1 MTHQVVM
8 VGVRDSYKSIISLMC
23 FLEYLQCTTRYGK
36 IIRKFSNSQVD
47 LANKYIPVY
56 TYNMKL
62 KDLVQALK
70 NEKINYMI
78 VGGYAVNFHGY
89 SRNTVDIDLVIKFTL
104 SNLKKVE
111 KLLNKMGM
119 VSRLPIDA
127 VSVYKFRDEYIKN
140 RNLIAWNF
148 YNENDPTEQVDI
160 LINHDV
166 SDFKSEKFRVNQL
179 ELKVITKDD
188 LIKMKKKS
196 GRDKDLL
203 DIKELT
209 K

>member
-1 MTHQVVM
+1 M
-8 VGVRDSYKSIISLMC
+8 
-23 FLEYLQCTTRYGK
+23 
-36 IIRKFSNSQVD
+36 N
-47 LANKYIPVY
+47 
-56 TYNMKL
+56 L
-62 KDLVQALK
+62 KELVKALK

-104 SNLKKVE
+104 SNLKKIEV
-111 KLLNKMGM
+111 LLNKMDM

-160 LINHDV
+160 LITHDV
-166 SDFKSEKFRVNQL
+166 SDFKSEKFRVGQL
-179 ELKVITKDD
+179 ECKVISKDD

-196 GRDKDLL
+196 GREKDLL

>member
-1 MTHQVVM
+1 
-8 VGVRDSYKSIISLMC
+8 
-23 FLEYLQCTTRYGK
+23 
-36 IIRKFSNSQVD
+36 
-47 LANKYIPVY
+47 
-56 TYNMKL
+56 
-62 KDLVQALK
+62 
-70 NEKINYMI
+70 MI

-89 SRNTVDIDLVIKFTL
+89 SRNTVDIDLIIKFTL
-104 SNLKKVE
+104 ANLKKIE
-111 KLLNKMGM
+111 KLLQQMGM

-148 YNENDPTEQVDI
+148 YNENDPTDQIDI

-166 SDFKSEKFRVNQL
+166 SDFKSEKFRVGQL
-179 ELKVITKDD
+179 EFKVISKED
-188 LIKMKKKS
+188 LIRMKKKT

>member
-1 MTHQVVM
+1 
-8 VGVRDSYKSIISLMC
+8 
-23 FLEYLQCTTRYGK
+23 
-36 IIRKFSNSQVD
+36 
-47 LANKYIPVY
+47 
-56 TYNMKL
+56 MKL
-62 KDLVQALK
+62 NDLVTALK
-70 NEKINYMI
+70 KEKINYMI

-89 SRNTVDIDLVIKFTL
+89 SRNTVDIDLVVKFTL
-104 SNLKKVE
+104 SNLKKIE
-111 KLLNKMGM
+111 LLLQRMGM
-119 VSRLPIDA
+119 VSKLPIDA

-160 LINHDV
+160 LITHDV
-166 SDFKSEKFRVNQL
+166 SDFKSEKFRVGKL
-179 ELKVITKDD
+179 EIKVISKDD

-196 GRDKDLL
+196 GREKDLL

>member
-1 MTHQVVM
+1 
-8 VGVRDSYKSIISLMC
+8 
-23 FLEYLQCTTRYGK
+23 
-36 IIRKFSNSQVD
+36 
-47 LANKYIPVY
+47 
-56 TYNMKL
+56 MKL
-62 KDLVQALK
+62 SKLVKALK
-70 NEKINYMI
+70 KEKINYMI

-89 SRNTVDIDLVIKFTL
+89 SRNTVDIDLIIKFTL
-104 SNLKKVE
+104 ANLKKIE
-111 KLLNKMGM
+111 KLLQQMGM

-127 VSVYKFRDEYIKN
+127 VSVYNFRDEYIKN

-148 YNENDPTEQVDI
+148 YNENDPTEQIDI

-166 SDFKSEKFRVNQL
+166 SDFKSEKFRVGQL
-179 ELKVITKDD
+179 EFKVISKED
-188 LIKMKKKS
+188 LIRMKKKA

>member
-1 MTHQVVM
+1 
-8 VGVRDSYKSIISLMC
+8 
-23 FLEYLQCTTRYGK
+23 
-36 IIRKFSNSQVD
+36 
-47 LANKYIPVY
+47 
-56 TYNMKL
+56 MKL
-62 KDLVQALK
+62 SKLIKALK
-70 NEKINYMI
+70 KEKINYMI

-89 SRNTVDIDLVIKFTL
+89 SRNTVDIDLIIKFTL
-104 SNLKKVE
+104 ANLKKIE
-111 KLLNKMGM
+111 KLLQQMGM

-127 VSVYKFRDEYIKN
+127 ASVYNFRDEYIKN

-148 YNENDPTEQVDI
+148 YNENDPTDQIDI

-166 SDFKSEKFRVNQL
+166 SDFKSEKFRVGQL
-179 ELKVITKDD
+179 ELKVISKED
-188 LIKMKKKS
+188 LIRMKKKA

>member
-1 MTHQVVM
+1 M
-8 VGVRDSYKSIISLMC
+8 I
-23 FLEYLQCTTRYGK
+23 
-36 IIRKFSNSQVD
+36 
-47 LANKYIPVY
+47 
-56 TYNMKL
+56 L
-62 KDLVQALK
+62 KELVKALSS
-70 NEKINYMI
+70 EKINYMI

-89 SRNTVDIDLVIKFTL
+89 SRNTVDIDLVIKFSL

-111 KLLNKMGM
+111 ILLEKMGM
-119 VSRLPIDA
+119 ISRLPIDA

-140 RNLIAWNF
+140 RDLIAWNF
-148 YNENDPTEQVDI
+148 YNENNPTEQVDI
-160 LINHDV
+160 LITHDV
-166 SDFKSEKFRVNQL
+166 SDFKSEKFRVGQQ
-179 ELKVITKDD
+179 EFKVISKDD

>member
-1 MTHQVVM
+1 
-8 VGVRDSYKSIISLMC
+8 
-23 FLEYLQCTTRYGK
+23 
-36 IIRKFSNSQVD
+36 
-47 LANKYIPVY
+47 
-56 TYNMKL
+56 MKL
-62 KDLVQALK
+62 SKLVKALK
-70 NEKINYMI
+70 KEKINYMI

-89 SRNTVDIDLVIKFTL
+89 SRNTVDIDLIIKFTL
-104 SNLKKVE
+104 ANLKKIE
-111 KLLNKMGM
+111 KLLQQMGM

-127 VSVYKFRDEYIKN
+127 ASVYNFRDEYIKN

-148 YNENDPTEQVDI
+148 YNENDPTEQIDI

-166 SDFKSEKFRVNQL
+166 SDFKSEKFRVGQL
-179 ELKVITKDD
+179 EFKVISKED
-188 LIKMKKKS
+188 LIRMKKKA

>member
-1 MTHQVVM
+1 MHLV
-8 VGVRDSYKSIISLMC
+8 
-23 FLEYLQCTTRYGK
+23 E
-36 IIRKFSNSQVD
+36 
-47 LANKYIPVY
+47 LAK
-56 TYNMKL
+56 
-62 KDLVQALK
+62 ALK
-70 NEKINYMI
+70 ENKVNYMV

-111 KLLNKMGM
+111 RLLGEMGM

-127 VSVYKFRDEYIKN
+127 VSVFNFRDEYVKN

-148 YNENDPTEQVDI
+148 YNENDPTAQVDI

-166 SDFKSEKFRVNQL
+166 SDFRVEKFLVGDL
-179 ELKVITKDD
+179 VLKVISKED
-188 LIKMKKKS
+188 LLEMKRKS

>member
-1 MTHQVVM
+1 
-8 VGVRDSYKSIISLMC
+8 
-23 FLEYLQCTTRYGK
+23 
-36 IIRKFSNSQVD
+36 
-47 LANKYIPVY
+47 
-56 TYNMKL
+56 MKL
-62 KDLVQALK
+62 SKLVKALK
-70 NEKINYMI
+70 KEKINYMI

-89 SRNTVDIDLVIKFTL
+89 SRNTVDIDLIIKFTL
-104 SNLKKVE
+104 ANLKKIE
-111 KLLNKMGM
+111 KLLQQMGM

-148 YNENDPTEQVDI
+148 YNENDPTDQIDI

-166 SDFKSEKFRVNQL
+166 SDFKSEKFRVGQL
-179 ELKVITKDD
+179 EFKVISKED
-188 LIKMKKKS
+188 LIRMKKKA

>member
-1 MTHQVVM
+1 
-8 VGVRDSYKSIISLMC
+8 
-23 FLEYLQCTTRYGK
+23 
-36 IIRKFSNSQVD
+36 
-47 LANKYIPVY
+47 
-56 TYNMKL
+56 MKL
-62 KDLVQALK
+62 SELVKALK
-70 NEKINYMI
+70 KEKINYMI

-89 SRNTVDIDLVIKFTL
+89 SRNTVDIDLIIKFTL
-104 SNLKKVE
+104 ANLKKIE
-111 KLLNKMGM
+111 KLLQQMGM

-127 VSVYKFRDEYIKN
+127 VSVYNFRDEYIKN

-148 YNENDPTEQVDI
+148 YNENDPTDQIDI

-166 SDFKSEKFRVNQL
+166 SDFKSEKFRVGQL
-179 ELKVITKDD
+179 ELKVISKED
-188 LIKMKKKS
+188 LIRMKKKA

>member
-1 MTHQVVM
+1 
-8 VGVRDSYKSIISLMC
+8 
-23 FLEYLQCTTRYGK
+23 
-36 IIRKFSNSQVD
+36 
-47 LANKYIPVY
+47 
-56 TYNMKL
+56 MKL
-62 KDLVQALK
+62 SKLVKALK
-70 NEKINYMI
+70 KEKINYMI

-89 SRNTVDIDLVIKFTL
+89 SRNTVDIDLIIKFTL
-104 SNLKKVE
+104 ANLKKIE
-111 KLLNKMGM
+111 KLLQQMGM

-127 VSVYKFRDEYIKN
+127 VSIFKFRDEYIKN

-148 YNENDPTEQVDI
+148 YNENDPTDQIDI

-166 SDFKSEKFRVNQL
+166 SDFKSEKFRVGQL
-179 ELKVITKDD
+179 ELKVISKED
-188 LIKMKKKS
+188 LIRMKKKA